1 MIRTIF
7 FTLFIIIS
15 GTALSQV
22 QDTIAGWTFPGGEP
36 DDKYCNI
43 GTEQNVGTYDLR
55 ATNKDDMLRE
65 LTFPSSESQDNYYA
79 EAIRWEEGKDYK
91 YWMVRFKASSFKDL
105 KINSRQRSD
114 GVNPGP
120 RDFAIEYKL
129 GSSGKWTRLDSIVV
143 ENNWTSGLV
152 ENLEMP
158 ETSDTYPNVISLRWI
173 MISDSSAYASEVLE
187 DGKSWIDDII
197 ITGTY
202 VEPNPQP
209 IIAGWTF
216 PNFMSDHSADTSI
229 AENAD
234 YQLELISEDTGEPE
248 PFNLSSGYSTFAA
261 SAKYWQNQAN
271 SRYWMVKFST
281 NNYKDIN
288 FSSRQSAR
296 TQTPG
301 PSSFKVQYRVGGGEW
316 TDIENS
322 EVQVD
327 DTWFTG
333 VLSNVPLPEICWDT
347 TASIYLRWL
356 STSNVDFNGNT
367 LSDDDVSII
376 DDLIIRGTDK
386 TIGTEELSA
395 PGQLSIAPVPATSHI
410 YVQSSDRIGE
420 VDIYSLQGARV
431 IHESVNNKETQ
442 INISGVQPGVYMVRV
457 LMKNGYS
464 TARKVTVY

>member
-1 MIRTIF
+1 MLRTLF

-15 GTALSQV
+15 GTSLSQV
-22 QDTIAGWTFPGGEP
+22 QDTVAGWTFPSGEP
-36 DDKYCNI
+36 GDKYCDLGI
-43 GTEQNVGTYDLR
+43 GQNVGTYDLR

-65 LTFPSSESQDNYYA
+65 LSFPSNESQDNYFA
-79 EAIRWEEGKDYK
+79 EAVRWEEGKDYK
-91 YWMVRFKASSFKDL
+91 YWMVRFEAAHYKDL
-105 KINSRQRSD
+105 TINSRQRSD
-114 GVNPGP
+114 GVKPGP

-129 GSSGKWTRLDSIVV
+129 GSSGNWTRLDSVVV

-158 ETSDTYPNVISLRWI
+158 EISDTYPNVISLRWI

-187 DGKSWIDDII
+187 DGRSWIDDII

-216 PNFMSDHSADTSI
+216 PTFMSDHSADTST

-234 YQLELISEDTGEPE
+234 YQLELINDDTGEPE
-248 PFNLSSGYSTFAA
+248 PYNLSSGFSTFAA
-261 SAKYWQNQAN
+261 SSKYWQNQAN
-271 SRYWMVKFST
+271 SRYWMVKVNT
-281 NNYKDIN
+281 EDYKDIN
-288 FSSRQSAR
+288 FSSRQSGRA
-296 TQTPG
+296 QNPG

-316 TDIENS
+316 ADIEDA

-333 VLSNVPLPEICWDT
+333 VLSNVPLPEVCWDT

-356 STSNVDFNGNT
+356 STSNVDFNGNS

-386 TIGTEELSA
+386 TVGTEELSA
-395 PGQLSIAPVPATSHI
+395 PDQLTIAPIPATSHI
-410 YVQSSDRIGE
+410 MVQSTDRIGD
-420 VDIYSLQGARV
+420 VDIYNLQGARV
-431 IHESVNNKETQ
+431 IHESVNNKETK
-442 INISGVQPGVYMVRV
+442 INITGLHPGIYMVSV
-457 LMKNGYS
+457 LMNNGYRS
-464 TARKVTVY
+464 IRKVMVY